1 MSRQKFLLVFS
12 VSLFSAL
19 LIGAGTAQAYS
30 TYSQN
35 NCDRCH
41 GDFLYDPY
49 VSLSDGQSWEDS
61 LHSVHQSMVSFDCAT
76 CHTGGRGGGNVLI
89 RTSDGGTGLDP
100 IGCVGCH
107 GRAEDDASSP
117 PNGGYGAGLRQHHNG
132 AGAATCGG
140 CHSDNTPSDD
150 DVDES
155 FLPLYYADSAGSDS
169 AHPNIPSDPCNPGGV
184 GEDYAGST
192 LGLDNDGNGVYD
204 DSDDACAAATPTPS
218 ATPTATP
225 TPENECQCVPHRVV
239 PSGNLAVVKKTTSSG
254 RGSTQTKKVG
264 VVLKARES
272 TRGGCRL
279 RSSTDT
285 FSLRLHMVDANGEV
299 ILDETRTGLTC
310 DRRVSQQKFMATYE
324 VENCAESEPSGKSSK
339 GKADKGSKSKV
350 TVTATTEDGELIA
363 KRTLKCNK

>member
-30 TYSQN
+30 MYSQN

-41 GDFLYDPY
+41 GDFLDDPY

-61 LHSVHQSMVSFDCAT
+61 LHSVHQFMVNFDCAT
-76 CHTGGRGGGNVLI
+76 CHTGGRGGGSVLI

-117 PNGGYGAGLRQHHNG
+117 SNGGYGAGLRQHHNG
-132 AGAATCGG
+132 AGAAICGS
-140 CHSDNTPSDD
+140 CHSDNGPSDD

-155 FLPLYYADSAGSDS
+155 FLPPYYADSAGSDS
-169 AHPNIPSDPCNPGGV
+169 AHPNIPSDPCNPGGI

-204 DSDDACAAATPTPS
+204 DSDDACAAATPTPT

-225 TPENECQCVPHRVV
+225 TPAPENECLCVPHRIV
-239 PSGNLAVVKKTTSSG
+239 PGGNLAVLKKTASLSLG

-264 VVLKARES
+264 VVVKARER
-272 TRGGCRL
+272 TRGACRPG
-279 RSSTDT
+279 SSTDT
-285 FSLRLHMVDANGEV
+285 FSLRLHMVDDDGDV
-299 ILDETRTGLTC
+299 ILDATRTGLTC
-310 DRRVSQQKFMATYE
+310 NRRIRRQKFMATYE
-324 VENCAESEPSGKSSK
+324 VENCA
-339 GKADKGSKSKV
+339 GSVPPERNSVGEV

-363 KRTLKCNK
+363 SRTLKCRK

>member
-1 MSRQKFLLVFS
+1 MSRQKFLLVFI

-19 LIGAGTAQAYS
+19 LIGAGKAQAYS

-35 NCDRCH
+35 NCDQCH
-41 GDFLYDPY
+41 GDFLDDPY

-117 PNGGYGAGLRQHHNG
+117 SNGGYGAGLRQHHNV

-155 FLPLYYADSAGSDS
+155 FLPPYYADLAGSDS

-204 DSDDACAAATPTPS
+204 DSDDACAAATPTP
-218 ATPTATP
+218 TPVR
-225 TPENECQCVPHRVV
+225 ENECLCVPHRIV
-239 PSGNLAVVKKTTSSG
+239 PGGNLAALKKTASLG
-254 RGSTQTKKVG
+254 RGSTQIKEVG
-264 VVLKARES
+264 VVVKARER
-272 TRGGCRL
+272 TRGACRPG
-279 RSSTDT
+279 SSTDM
-285 FSLRLHMVDANGEV
+285 FSLRLHMVDDNGGV

-310 DRRVSQQKFMATYE
+310 DRRIRQQKFMATYE
-324 VENCAESEPSGKSSK
+324 VENCASAEPSDKSSK
-339 GKADKGSKSKV
+339 GEV

-363 KRTLKCNK
+363 SRTLKCNK